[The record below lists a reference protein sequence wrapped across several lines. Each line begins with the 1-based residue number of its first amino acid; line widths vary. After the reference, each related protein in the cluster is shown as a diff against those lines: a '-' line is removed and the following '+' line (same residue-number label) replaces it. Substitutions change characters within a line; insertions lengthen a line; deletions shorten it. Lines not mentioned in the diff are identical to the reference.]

1 MNLQTAQSNNP
12 PPQDLSLEC
21 DAPSRARRLD
31 PAVRQALLAEHVPMV
46 RRVATRMA
54 SRYPSCV
61 DVEDLVNMGMF
72 GLIDAVDR
80 FEADR
85 SLSFTAYARIRVKGA
100 IVDEMRRTDWVPRSV
115 RDRGDR
121 LRESETKLLR
131 DLGRAPTEQELAK
144 ELGVTTERLLELQ
157 SNSQIHNVVSM
168 EETLGDDN
176 TLGEAIAGEWE
187 APDATTEAADFRNT
201 VREAVGCLPD
211 RDRMIVELH
220 YFREKGFREI
230 GTLLGVTESRVSQL
244 HTRIMER
251 LRPRLADLAAGR
263 A

>member
-1 MNLQTAQSNNP
+1 MQLQTAPELPTQP
-12 PPQDLSLEC
+12 MELSLET

-121 LRESETKLLR
+121 IRESEVKLQR
-131 DLGRAPTEQELAK
+131 DLGRAPTEVELAA
-144 ELGVTTERLLELQ
+144 ELGVTPARLLELQ

-168 EETLGDDN
+168 EETIGEDH
-176 TLGEAIAGEWE
+176 TLGEAIAGEWD
-187 APDATTEAADFRNT
+187 APDATTEAADFRNS
-201 VREAVGCLPD
+201 VRAAIGSLPD

-230 GTLLGVTESRVSQL
+230 GAILGVTESRVSQL
-244 HTRIMER
+244 HSRIMER
-251 LRPRLADLAAGR
+251 LRPRLAELAGEG
-263 A
+263 